1 MFSVCSQVGK
11 VILMG
16 VRIEAIRDSV
26 RIRVTGDIE
35 TVLPV
40 PYEDDDRFLVGL
52 SDGTLLIGSY
62 DDDLQCRF
70 DVARDGAGIVQ
81 CHNGSAQVDWRIEWA
96 TISTYDPNVVEPPA
110 PMPMP
115 LFPEL

>member
-1 MFSVCSQVGK
+1 
-11 VILMG
+11 MG
-16 VRIEAIRDSV
+16 IRIEAIPDSV

-35 TVLPV
+35 TVLSV

-70 DVARDGAGIVQ
+70 DVARERAGIIR
-81 CHNGSAQVDWRIEWA
+81 CYEGAAQVDWRIEWA
-96 TISTYDPNVVEPPA
+96 TISTYDPNMVGPA
-110 PMPMP
+110 APKPMP
-115 LFPEL
+115 LFLELNCNPVMRA